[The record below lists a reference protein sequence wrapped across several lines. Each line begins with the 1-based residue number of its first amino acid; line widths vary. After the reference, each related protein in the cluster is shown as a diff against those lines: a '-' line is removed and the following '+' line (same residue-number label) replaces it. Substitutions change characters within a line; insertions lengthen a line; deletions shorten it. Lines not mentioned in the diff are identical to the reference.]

1 MKKNLNIIQIKGIK
15 GLLLL
20 LFSASC
26 LFAGFV
32 VFPGWV
38 AMHIWNYMAS
48 LALTV
53 PSIGLIQGVL
63 LWGILIALYFILR
76 KERIV
81 ICVKS
86 PQGLDEEELKAVF
99 ANIKKQAEE
108 DKIIQAMMKA
118 RETELRLKE
127 TKDIDN
133 KKTEIK

>member
-1 MKKNLNIIQIKGIK
+1 MKKNLNIIQIKGVK
-15 GLLLL
+15 GLMLLV
-20 LFSASC
+20 FAASC

-63 LWGILIALYFILR
+63 LWGILIALYFITR
-76 KERIV
+76 KERLV

-86 PQGLDEEELKAVF
+86 PQGLNEEELKTVF
-99 ANIKKQAEE
+99 DNIKKQADE
-108 DKIIQAMMKA
+108 DKIIQSMLKA
-118 RETELRLKE
+118 RETELKIKE
-127 TKDIDN
+127 TNDIDN